1 MTRRAVVL
9 LSGGMDSATCLAL
22 AVSEGFSVTAVSF
35 RYGQRHAVELGAA
48 VRVFSA
54 TCGTAHKH
62 LIVDLPPAVL
72 AGSALTGTG
81 EVPPAGGDGIPAT
94 YVPARNTVFLAM
106 ALGIA
111 ETRGAEAIYIGA
123 NSVDYSGYPDCR
135 GEFLEAFQR
144 MADLATKAGVE
155 GHGPRLLAPLLTLS
169 KAEIIR
175 LGRGLGVDYS
185 LTVSCYD
192 PAPDGAGCE
201 QCDSCALRA
210 MGFREADKAVP
221 RG

>member
-9 LSGGMDSATCLAL
+9 LSGGLDSATCLSL
-22 AVSEGFSVTAVSF
+22 AVREGFSVTAVSF
-35 RYGQRHAVELGAA
+35 RYGQRHAVELRAAHLVFGA
-48 VRVFSA
+48 S
-54 TCGTAHKH
+54 CGPCHEH
-62 LIVDLPPAVL
+62 LIVDLPPAAL
-72 AGSALTGTG
+72 AGSALTGSG
-81 EVPPAGGDGIPAT
+81 EVPPAGGDGIPTT

-111 ETRGAEAIYIGA
+111 ETRAAEAIYIGA

-135 GEFLEAFQR
+135 GEFLAAFQR
-144 MADLATKAGVE
+144 MADLATKAGVD
-155 GHGPRLLAPLLTLS
+155 GRGPRILAPLLTLS

-192 PAPDGAGCE
+192 PGPDGTGCE
-201 QCDSCALRA
+201 RCDSCVIRA
-210 MGFREADKAVP
+210 KGFAEVAS
-221 RG
+221 